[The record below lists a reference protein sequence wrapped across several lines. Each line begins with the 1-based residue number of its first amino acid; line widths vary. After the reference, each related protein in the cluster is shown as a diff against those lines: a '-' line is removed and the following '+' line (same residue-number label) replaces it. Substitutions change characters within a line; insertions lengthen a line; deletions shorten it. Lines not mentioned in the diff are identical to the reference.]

1 METVRKECRPRRQG
15 SAASRPVPGR
25 EGLRP
30 ARKQFC
36 ALQTAKRFVFHRQ
49 EDTPQE
55 KGECE
60 RKMAETIL
68 RMTGIQKYFPGVHAL
83 DNAQLEVREGEV
95 MALVGENGAGK
106 STLMKVLTGIY
117 PSDGGTIEYFG
128 KQVEIHSPRDAQ
140 SLGIC
145 IVHQELNLMQHLTV
159 AENIYIGREPM
170 KGLFVDKAKQNAM
183 TQELFDKLHL
193 ELDPKAVVKTL
204 SVAKQQMVEITKA
217 LSHEN
222 TKLLIL
228 DEPSAVLTDTE
239 IDDLFVF
246 IRQLKKTGV
255 GIVYISHRMDELKRI
270 TDRITVMRDGQYVA
284 TLDTHTAE
292 ISEVIRLMVGRTI
305 YEEPKTNSMCPPD
318 APVVLEAE
326 HLNSLDVKDVSFK
339 LRKGEILGF
348 AGLVG
353 AGRTETMR
361 LICGADPMDS
371 GTIRIN
377 GKDVKIHSPKD
388 AVHYG
393 IGYLSE
399 DRKRYGLCL
408 NLSVTDNTVLPSLEQ
423 LFKGPFVHD
432 RKAHQLAQE
441 HAEQIR
447 TKTPSVRARVGSLS
461 GGNQQKVV
469 ISKWLLRDC
478 DVLIFDEPTR
488 GIDVGAKSEIYKL
501 MTQLAEEGK
510 SIIMISSDMPEL
522 LRLSDRVIVMCEGH
536 VTGEL
541 DISEA
546 TQETIMTYATKR
558 EVG

>member
-1 METVRKECRPRRQG
+1 
-15 SAASRPVPGR
+15 
-25 EGLRP
+25 
-30 ARKQFC
+30 
-36 ALQTAKRFVFHRQ
+36 
-49 EDTPQE
+49 
-55 KGECE
+55 
-60 RKMAETIL
+60 MAETIL

-117 PSDGGTIEYFG
+117 PSDGGTIEFFG
-128 KQVEIHSPRDAQ
+128 KQVQIHGPRDAQ
-140 SLGIC
+140 ALGIC

-159 AENIYIGREPM
+159 AENIFIGREPM
-170 KGLFVDKAKQNAM
+170 KGPFVDKAKQNAM
-183 TQELFDKLHL
+183 TQALFEKLHL
-193 ELDPKAVVKTL
+193 DLDPKAVVKTL

-217 LSHEN
+217 LSHEH

-255 GIVYISHRMDELKRI
+255 GIIYISHRMDELKRI
-270 TDRITVMRDGQYVA
+270 TDRITVMRDGQYVD
-284 TLDTHTAE
+284 TLETPTAE

-305 YEEPKTNSMCPPD
+305 YEEPKTKSMCPPD

-326 HLNSLDVKDVSFK
+326 HLCSLDVKDVSFQ
-339 LRKGEILGF
+339 LHKGEILGF

-361 LICGADPMDS
+361 LVCGADPMDS
-371 GTIRIN
+371 GMIRIN
-377 GKDVKIHSPKD
+377 GKDVKIRSPKD
-388 AVHYG
+388 AVRYG

-408 NLSVTDNTVLPSLEQ
+408 NLSVADNTVLPSLEQ
-423 LFKGPFVHD
+423 IFKGPFVHD
-432 RKAHQLAQE
+432 KKAQRLAQE

-469 ISKWLLRDC
+469 IARALSTHPK
-478 DVLIFDEPTR
+478 VLILDEPTR
-488 GIDVGAKSEIYKL
+488 GIDAAARGDVYAIIE
-501 MTQLAEEGK
+501 QLKEQGLA
-510 SIIMISSDMPEL
+510 ILLISSDMEEIVE
-522 LRLSDRVIVMCEGH
+522 LSDRAVTMYSGHINKEFSKCDICQDSLMAAAFGVVEG
-536 VTGEL
+536 
-541 DISEA
+541 SA
-546 TQETIMTYATKR
+546 TNA
-558 EVG
+558 